1 MKNQM
6 IKERYD
12 VSDLALEK
20 PEDMYK
26 LLSTN
31 ETAARLHT
39 TRKKVGWFRKYGLLP
54 TRKLGKAHVITVKEL
69 CEFLELTKDA
79 DLGTEGDIITFANS
93 MMKIG
98 RLGNKKRI
106 S

>member
-31 ETAARLHT
+31 ETAAR
-39 TRKKVGWFRKYGLLP
+39 KYFILSDESF
-54 TRKLGKAHVITVKEL
+54 T
-69 CEFLELTKDA
+69 
-79 DLGTEGDIITFANS
+79 
-93 MMKIG
+93 
-98 RLGNKKRI
+98 
-106 S
+106 